1 MSYTFL
7 KKRLCRLP
15 LDLPL
20 TRFHFF
26 HFFGILEDCQN
37 QCSPGLA
44 FVHQRMD
51 SSSWRASVHQPMDSS
66 PGRASVHQRM
76 DSTFRVCI
84 RTSPNGLPTVRR
96 FGDTFWRFWR
106 HFLEILETLFR
117 DFGDTFSR
125 FWRHFFGDFGRALV
139 FEKWHQKSIR

>member
-1 MSYTFL
+1 M
-7 KKRLCRLP
+7 RLSDLGVFRWLSRFFFP
-15 LDLPL
+15 NSHLDLPL

-26 HFFGILEDCQN
+26 HFFGILEECQH

-51 SSSWRASVHQPMDSS
+51 SSTWRASVHQSMDFS

-76 DSTFRVCI
+76 DSTSRVCI
-84 RTSPNGLPTVRR
+84 STSPNGLPTVRR

-106 HFLEILETLFR
+106 HFFEILETLF
-117 DFGDTFSR
+117 SR
-125 FWRHFFGDFGRALV
+125 FWARTCV
-139 FEKWHQKSIR
+139 